1 MTPPRPTLRAARLP
15 GFRGQRR
22 ALGLAAAAALLTGC
36 VSVKVGSSDTPAM
49 TYYLLAD
56 ARPASTEKP
65 AAAGSPSLAIQGLSS
80 DPLAD
85 STTLVFSRRPG
96 ERSMYQFAFW
106 TERPSRRL
114 AQLAGSRLQAGG
126 QFASVT
132 QLGQPV
138 SAEWLLTL
146 SLDTLVHDVS
156 ASPGR
161 AELVLTAELIQ
172 RRDRIRVARRVFS
185 ASAPVATAAAPA
197 AVTAFGVATA
207 DVLDELTAWVE
218 ATVAANPIR

>member
-1 MTPPRPTLRAARLP
+1 MRADR
-15 GFRGQRR
+15 RR
-22 ALGLAAAAALLTGC
+22 AVGLAASAALLAGC
-36 VSVKVGSSDTPAM
+36 VSVKVGSADAPAM
-49 TYYLLAD
+49 TYYVLAD
-56 ARPASTEKP
+56 ARPAP
-65 AAAGSPSLAIQGLSS
+65 AAQQAPAGAPSLAIQGLSS

-85 STTLVFSRRPG
+85 STTLAFSRRPG
-96 ERSMYQFAFW
+96 ERSMYQFASW

-114 AQLAGSRLQAGG
+114 AQLAGQRLQARG

-156 ASPGR
+156 TSPGR

-185 ASAPVATAAAPA
+185 AAVPVATATAPA
-197 AVTAFGVATA
+197 AVTAFGVAAA
-207 DVLDELTAWVE
+207 DVLDELAAWVE

>member
-1 MTPPRPTLRAARLP
+1 MRAGR
-15 GFRGQRR
+15 RR
-22 ALGLAAAAALLTGC
+22 AVGLATMAALLAGC
-36 VSVKVGSSDTPAM
+36 VSVKVGSSDAPAM
-49 TYYLLAD
+49 TYYLLPD
-56 ARPASTEKP
+56 ARPVTAVRQAP
-65 AAAGSPSLAIQGLSS
+65 AGAPSLAVQGSSS

-85 STTLVFSRRPG
+85 STTIVFSRRPG
-96 ERSMYQFAFW
+96 ERSLYQFASW

-114 AQLAGSRLQAGG
+114 AQLAGQRLQASG

-138 SAEWLLTL
+138 NAEWLLTL

-156 ASPGR
+156 TTPGR
-161 AELVLTAELIQ
+161 AELVLVAELIQ
-172 RRDRIRVARRVFS
+172 RRDRVRVARRVFS
-185 ASAPVATAAAPA
+185 AAAPVATAAAPA
-197 AVTAFGVATA
+197 AVAAFGVAAA